1 MKASRYQR
9 RVVVTGIGLVTPLG
23 CSVTKFWNGVANG
36 RSGVSKIS
44 SFDAANFPVRIAA
57 EVKGFDSSSHG
68 ISQTQSPNCPRQTLF
83 SLAAGLDAARDA
95 GVLDAISNPRRAGVY
110 LGCGEPFQHF
120 ETFTDSVRQSAVT
133 DQPLR
138 IFDPE
143 LQQQYTPNMPAVQLA
158 AHLNT
163 QGPTKNCI
171 AACVSATQAIGQSM
185 RMIRRGDADMMFCGG
200 AHSCVHE
207 FGLTGFNRLSALS
220 VQNEYPEQASRP
232 FDRERD
238 GFVVGEGAAV
248 LVAEELGHAR
258 ARGARIYG
266 EITGFG
272 SAQDAFRVTDTHPD
286 GRGTVNA
293 MTRALKDSGLGVD
306 DIDYINA
313 HGTSTSL
320 NDKVETRAIRRVFRS
335 AADSVSVSSTKSMI
349 GHATTACGGIEL
361 AACLLTMQSGIVPPT
376 INLEN
381 SDPDCDLDYVPNIAR
396 SQKCQHVLSNNIG
409 FGGQNAAI
417 VVSRFSDG
425 SAQELRRAA

>member
-171 AACVSATQAIGQSM
+171 CLLYTSPS
-185 RMIRRGDADMMFCGG
+185 
-200 AHSCVHE
+200 
-207 FGLTGFNRLSALS
+207 
-220 VQNEYPEQASRP
+220 P
-232 FDRERD
+232 RD
-238 GFVVGEGAAV
+238 
-248 LVAEELGHAR
+248 L
-258 ARGARIYG
+258 
-266 EITGFG
+266 
-272 SAQDAFRVTDTHPD
+272 
-286 GRGTVNA
+286 
-293 MTRALKDSGLGVD
+293 
-306 DIDYINA
+306 
-313 HGTSTSL
+313 STS
-320 NDKVETRAIRRVFRS
+320 RMPSS
-335 AADSVSVSSTKSMI
+335 A
-349 GHATTACGGIEL
+349 
-361 AACLLTMQSGIVPPT
+361 
-376 INLEN
+376 
-381 SDPDCDLDYVPNIAR
+381 
-396 SQKCQHVLSNNIG
+396 
-409 FGGQNAAI
+409 
-417 VVSRFSDG
+417 
-425 SAQELRRAA
+425 